1 MHLGK
6 EAMKATIATSKG
18 GQLCKY
24 AISGPTLLGRS
35 PKSNIRLPD
44 PAVSGRHCAI
54 FYDENRGWVIRDL
67 GSSNGTF
74 VNGLRAEGDMIL
86 SDGDM
91 ILLGGSSF
99 TFSCEAPVE
108 DLSDSRLEENLEDRI
123 QSQVSPAE
131 QTLFL
136 PESRIRD
143 ESVLRTDYEKLR
155 VTYELQTDI
164 GLEINIDRILKKILK
179 RTYQF
184 LNCDR
189 GVILLADSDGKL
201 RPKVFKGRN
210 KDDRPSV
217 SRTLIRHITK
227 SKQGVLS
234 LDALADERF
243 NMAESLVI
251 QGVRSTMGVPI
262 LHHDELL
269 GVILVDSSTATNAYT
284 QKDLNLLS
292 NIANRS
298 AQFIK
303 ISQMARKIE
312 TDAVTRAR
320 FQRLLSPNLA
330 ELVVSGKLEVK
341 KGGQS
346 LVATVL
352 FVDIR
357 GFTAMSENMK
367 AADLL
372 KMLNS
377 FFEVMVDCVFGQE
390 GTVDKYMGDG
400 LMVIWGAPVFMKD
413 HAARAVRSAIDM
425 RGRLEE
431 FNRARAAEG
440 FRPLKI
446 GIGINT
452 GELVAGYM
460 GSTRTMSYSVIGDTV
475 NTASRLCSA
484 AKAGQIVISES
495 TLGHLGGA
503 FRVEPL
509 KPIQAK
515 GKQEPVTAYNVVG

>member
-1 MHLGK
+1 MGEGLRRYG
-6 EAMKATIATSKG
+6 
-18 GQLCKY
+18 
-24 AISGPTLLGRS
+24 ISGPTMLGRS

-44 PAVSGRHCAI
+44 PAVSSRHCAI

-74 VNGLRAEGDMIL
+74 VNGIRAESDIVL
-86 SDGDM
+86 ADGDRVD
-91 ILLGGSSF
+91 LGGSSF
-99 TFSCEAPVE
+99 LFSCEPSVE
-108 DLSDSRLEENLEDRI
+108 DFGDSSLVDSLQDRI
-123 QSQVSPAE
+123 QSQVSPAD
-131 QTLFL
+131 QDKFL
-136 PESRIRD
+136 PEGQIRD
-143 ESVLRTDYEKLR
+143 ESELRTDYEKLR
-155 VTYELQTDI
+155 VTFELQSDI
-164 GLEINIDRILKKILK
+164 GLEMNIDRILKIILE
-179 RTYQF
+179 RTYRF

-189 GVILLADSDGKL
+189 GVILLAGGDGKL
-201 RPKVFKGRN
+201 RPRVFKGRS

-217 SRTLIRHITK
+217 SRTLLRHITK
-227 SKQGVLS
+227 NKQGVLS
-234 LDALADERF
+234 LDALTDERF
-243 NMAESLVI
+243 NAAESLVI
-251 QGVRSTMGVPI
+251 LGVRSTMGVPI
-262 LHHDELL
+262 LHQDELL
-269 GVILVDSSTATNAYT
+269 GVIVVDSSTATNAYT

-303 ISQMARKIE
+303 ISQMAKKIE
-312 TDAVTRAR
+312 TDAVTRER

-330 ELVVSGKLEVK
+330 ELVVSGKLAVK

-346 LVATVL
+346 VVATVL

-367 AADLL
+367 AADVL

-377 FFEVMVDCVFGQE
+377 FFEVMVDCAFGQQ
-390 GTVDKYMGDG
+390 GTVDKYIGDC
-400 LMVIWGAPVFMKD
+400 LMVIWGAPVVMKD
-413 HAARAVRSAIDM
+413 HAERAARAAIDM
-425 RGRLEE
+425 RSRLEE
-431 FNRARAAEG
+431 FNRARVAEG
-440 FRPLKI
+440 FPPLKI
-446 GIGINT
+446 GVGINT

-495 TLGHLGGA
+495 TLAHLGKA

-509 KPIQAK
+509 EPIQAK
-515 GKQEPVTAYNVVG
+515 GKQEPVKAYNVVG